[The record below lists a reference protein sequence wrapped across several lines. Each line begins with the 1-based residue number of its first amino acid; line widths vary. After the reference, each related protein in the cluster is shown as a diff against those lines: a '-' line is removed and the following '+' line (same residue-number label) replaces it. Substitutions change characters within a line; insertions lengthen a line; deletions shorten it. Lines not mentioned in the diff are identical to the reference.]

1 LDGSVYET
9 MKIDNTKTMIG
20 SLFLIMLISACTVR
34 TEQKN
39 GLITSQAMVVSAHP
53 IASEVGVNILKKG
66 GNAIDAAIAVQFALA
81 VVYPAAGNIGGGGFM
96 VIRQNDG
103 DIFALDFR
111 EKAPGQAH
119 RNMYQD
125 ENGNVIDELSIHG
138 HLAAGVPGTVAGMV
152 QAYDHLATLP
162 WEELI
167 QPAIDLAENGFP
179 LTEREATRLN
189 EYQEEFMEENTVIPD
204 YLMSDRW
211 DLGDTVYMK
220 DLAGTLERIRDK
232 NLAGFYAGETAN
244 LLVSEMERGKGLITL
259 EDLDQYE
266 AIWRNPVVANYK
278 NYKIISMGPP
288 SSGGIALVQLLKLI
302 NPYQVDTMNW
312 KGPKYLHLLIEAEK
326 RIYADRAAYLGDED
340 YYPVPADELISEKYL
355 EKRMRDFSFNR
366 AIPSDSIYAGNIH
379 VMESTETTHFSVV
392 DPQGNAVA
400 VTTTLNGNYG
410 CKVVVGGAGFFLNNE
425 MDDFSIKPGFPNMFG
440 LVGGEANAIEP
451 GKRMLSSMTPTIIE
465 KDDSLYMVI
474 GSPGGAR
481 IITSVFQ
488 CLLNVTEFNMTMQES
503 VKAGRFHHQWNPD
516 RVYYEPGRITEPVL
530 QILKEKG
537 HSFEMSESIG
547 SVNAILVIPGKGLEG
562 GADPRG
568 DNAAAGF

>member
-1 LDGSVYET
+1 
-9 MKIDNTKTMIG
+9 MIG
-20 SLFLIMLISACTVR
+20 RVFLIILISACTVK

-53 IASEVGVNILKKG
+53 LASEVGVNIMKKG

-96 VIRQNDG
+96 VIRQRDG
-103 DIFALDFR
+103 DVFSLDFR
-111 EKAPGQAH
+111 EKAPEQAH
-119 RNMYQD
+119 RKMYQD
-125 ENGNVIDELSIHG
+125 ENGNVIDGLSTYG

-152 QAYDHLATLP
+152 QAYDHLADLS

-179 LTEREATRLN
+179 LTEREASRLN
-189 EYQEEFMEENTVIPD
+189 KYKEEFIAANTVIPD
-204 YLMSDRW
+204 FLTNNRW
-211 DLGDTVYMK
+211 NRGDTVYLK
-220 DLAGTLERIRDK
+220 DLAQTLKRIRDK
-232 NLAGFYAGETAN
+232 KLAGFYAGETAN

-288 SSGGIALVQLLKLI
+288 SSGGIALIQLLKLTT
-302 NPYQVDTMNW
+302 PYRVDTMDWESPN
-312 KGPKYLHLLIEAEK
+312 YMHLLIEAEK
-326 RIYADRAAYLGDED
+326 WVYADRAAYLGDED
-340 YYPVPADELISEKYL
+340 YYPVPAEELITENYL
-355 EKRMRDFSFNR
+355 KKRMWNFRFNR
-366 AIPSDSIYAGNIH
+366 AIPSDSIYAENIH

-400 VTTTLNGNYG
+400 VTTSLNGNFG

-425 MDDFSIKPGFPNMFG
+425 MDDFSVKPGFPNLFG

-488 CLLNVTEFNMTMQES
+488 CLLNVTEFDMSMQES

-530 QILKEKG
+530 EILKGKG
-537 HSFEMSESIG
+537 HSFEISDSIG

-568 DNAAAGF
+568 DNTAAGF